1 MHVSWIKSPEN
12 ESSERTEHTG
22 FVQFISWIVTKEGEK
37 RSKKNS
43 TGTK

>member
-12 ESSERTEHTG
+12 ESSERTEYTG
-22 FVQFISWIVTKEGEK
+22 FVQSISWIVTEEEEK
-37 RSKKNS
+37 RLKKNS